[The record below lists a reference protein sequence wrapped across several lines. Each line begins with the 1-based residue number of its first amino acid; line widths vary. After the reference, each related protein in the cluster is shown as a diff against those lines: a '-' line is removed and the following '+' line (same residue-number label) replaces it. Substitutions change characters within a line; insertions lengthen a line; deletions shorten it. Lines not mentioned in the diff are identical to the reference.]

1 MRPSIRRFVLPPT
14 LFIATVLFW
23 IPTSAIAQDTR
34 GGIAG
39 RIVSED
45 GQPLAGTEIEASSPV
60 LIGSRSV
67 ASGADG
73 RFRLTQL
80 PLGTYELRIQRIGH
94 RPVTVEGVRVRLGE
108 VTFPLGGVIRLPE
121 SAVEME
127 PLIVRADQP
136 TIDLSTAALESSLQD
151 EVFLDI
157 PTERDYRD
165 LALLTPQTVVTGR
178 GDPVNVAGA
187 TGFENLS
194 YVDGFNTTDT
204 FFGSV
209 GTKLPYNFVREF
221 QVKTD
226 GYEAEYGGAAGGIF
240 NAVTRSGGDEWS
252 GSLFGYFSGSGL
264 KADAK
269 QGLRQLPAQGAD
281 RYDFGVSLGGPIVRD
296 RLWFFG
302 AYDPTFSRDRV
313 EIPGHGLFDDEITEH
328 LFAGKL
334 DWRAGERTDVVF
346 TAFGDPT
353 THDRVGGGPFSQLT
367 ATTLDPEVFLNRVE
381 RGGLNLSSN
390 LTHRASD
397 RLTLDLNL
405 GGQWVSGFDGPQ
417 PGDDE
422 ARVECFPVDGAPCAP
437 GVPPG
442 SLSGGFGEEFGY
454 EGRRFSGRLTAAL
467 ELGDHSPKFG
477 VEYEDSRLSPF
488 TAFNSGV
495 GVIVDFGEAAPADE
509 RWLVIVQ
516 EREADLRSRSPSV
529 FAQDSWAVN
538 PEFRLNYGIRWD
550 GQYLIDSEGSVAQSF
565 DDQWQPRLGFVWS
578 PGEPGVQKITGSIG
592 RFYHRMP
599 LRSMTGFYADRAT
612 SINYIIFYDDDP
624 RTDGRPIDSTFF
636 AFCCDIIPERDLKA
650 THYDAVTL
658 GYERAMSDHV
668 RLGVRGVH
676 RTLREVVNNGVSAEG
691 EGFPGNPGR
700 GDLSNLDSPQR
711 DYWALE
717 LTADYL
723 NDSKLQA
730 SVSYVLSRNYG
741 NYPGL
746 YNSDL
751 GFSFPNQNG
760 IFQLESSMPM
770 NEGLLPNDRP
780 HRLKL
785 WGAYR
790 FDFGLTAGT
799 FFSVQS
805 GGPKSRYEA
814 FFGTRGRFLSPR
826 GSEGRY
832 PTLWDWNLRF
842 QYPIQSGG
850 LASNLV
856 LDLLHIGNPQ
866 TLLWENEQET
876 YDDDGPD
883 GPAPTILIPTF
894 GDPVAFEEP
903 FTVRLGLEV
912 SF

>member
-1 MRPSIRRFVLPPT
+1 M
-14 LFIATVLFW
+14 
-23 IPTSAIAQDTR
+23 AQDTR

-39 RIVSED
+39 RIVSEA

-73 RFRLTQL
+73 RFRMTQL

-94 RPVTVEGVRVRLGE
+94 RSVTVEEVRVRLGE
-108 VTFPLGGVIRLPE
+108 VTFPLGGVIELTE
-121 SAVEME
+121 TAVEVE
-127 PLIVRADQP
+127 PLVVQADQP
-136 TIDLSTAALESSLQD
+136 TIDLSTAALENSLQD
-151 EVFLDI
+151 DVFLDI

-194 YVDGFNTTDT
+194 YVDGFNTTDP

-240 NAVTRSGGDEWS
+240 NAVTRSGDDEWS
-252 GSLFGYFSGSGL
+252 GSLFGYFSGSGIT
-264 KADAK
+264 ADAR
-269 QGLRQLPAQGAD
+269 QGLRDLPARGAD
-281 RYDFGVSLGGPIVRD
+281 RYDIGIALGGPIVRD

-302 AYDPTFSRDRV
+302 AYDPTFSRNEI
-313 EIPGHGLFDDEITEH
+313 EIPGHGFFDDELTEH

-334 DWRAGERTDVVF
+334 DWRAGDRTDVLF

-367 ATTLDPEVFLNRVE
+367 ARVLDPEVFLNRVE

-390 LTHRASD
+390 VTHRASGN
-397 RLTLDLNL
+397 LVLDLNV
-405 GGQWVSGFDGPQ
+405 GAQWVSGFDGPR

-422 ARVECFPVDGAPCAP
+422 PRYECDADGCGPDIP
-437 GVPPG
+437 QGT
-442 SLSGGFGEEFGY
+442 LSGGFGEEFSY
-454 EGRRFSGRLTAAL
+454 DGRRYSGRLTATL
-467 ELGDHSPKFG
+467 ELGDHSTKFG
-477 VEYEDSRLSPF
+477 LEYQDFRLSPF

-495 GVIVDFGEAAPADE
+495 GVILDQGIAAPSDQ

-516 EREADLRSRSPSV
+516 EKVADLASRSPTV
-529 FAQDSWAVN
+529 FVQDSWAMS
-538 PEFRLNYGIRWD
+538 PQFRLNYGLRWD
-550 GQYLIDSEGSVAQSF
+550 GQYLIDTEGAVAQAF
-565 DDQWQPRLGFVWS
+565 DDQWQPRLGFVWT
-578 PGEPGVQKITGSIG
+578 PGEPGVQKVTGSIG
-592 RFYHRMP
+592 RFYQQMP
-599 LRSMTGFYADRAT
+599 LRATTGFYADRAT
-612 SINYIIFYDDDP
+612 SINYLIFYDSDP
-624 RTDGRPIDSTFF
+624 RIDGEPIDSTRFV
-636 AFCCDIIPERDLKA
+636 FCCDIVSERDLKA

-658 GYERAMSDHV
+658 GYERAMSDNF
-668 RLGVRGVH
+668 RLGVRGIH
-676 RTLREVVNNGVSAEG
+676 RTLREVVNVGTSADG
-691 EGFPGNPGR
+691 SSFVGNPGR

-717 LTADYL
+717 ITADYL
-723 NDSKLQA
+723 NDPRLQA
-730 SVSYVLSRNYG
+730 SASYVLSRNYG
-741 NYPGL
+741 NFPGL

-751 GFSFPNQNG
+751 GFAFPNENG

-805 GGPKSRYEA
+805 GGPKSRYQA
-814 FFGTRGRFLSPR
+814 YFGTQGRFLSPR

-832 PTLWDWNLRF
+832 PALWDWNMRF
-842 QYPIQSGG
+842 QYPIRSGG
-850 LASNLV
+850 GATSNLI

-866 TLLWENEQET
+866 GLLWENEQESI
-876 YDDDGPD
+876 DFDGPD
-883 GPAPTILIPTF
+883 GDAPRIPIASF
-894 GDPVAFEEP
+894 GEPVAFQEP